1 MKPAIFGVSAL
12 AAVLLGSVCVAADD
26 AVKAQPGDSSNAVQ
40 AADGA
45 SKSEKSG
52 NNAKPQAAGKGQA
65 RAARLTKPWK
75 DMSSLSEEQ
84 KKQIA
89 DIHRKAVQDKNV
101 IEEREKADIMAL
113 LNDSRRAS
121 SSRCRKRK
129 PLRRRPRP
137 PRRVRAPAAR
147 PTRRRQRTVRANRR
161 LPGRAGSSASHGR
174 IDTRSGPVHANEDPW
189 GRAGAPPSHP
199 PQAPRRPRVFTMRK
213 PTGSDPWAFRLC

>member
-12 AAVLLGSVCVAADD
+12 SVILLGSVCVAADD

-113 LNDSRRAS
+113 LNDQQKGELKSMQE
-121 SSRCRKRK
+121 KE
-129 PLRRRPRP
+129 
-137 PRRVRAPAAR
+137 AAEKK
-147 PTRRRQRTVRANRR
+147 TKA
-161 LPGRAGSSASHGR
+161 AEKSASTGGAT
-174 IDTRSGPVHANEDPW
+174 DAKAAKNS
-189 GRAGAPPSHP
+189 AGEQEAAGQS
-199 PQAPRRPRVFTMRK
+199 R
-213 PTGSDPWAFRLC
+213 

>member
-12 AAVLLGSVCVAADD
+12 AAILLGSVCVAADD

-45 SKSEKSG
+45 SKSEK
-52 NNAKPQAAGKGQA
+52 NAKPQAAGKGQA

-113 LNDSRRAS
+113 LNDQQKGELKSMQE
-121 SSRCRKRK
+121 KE
-129 PLRRRPRP
+129 
-137 PRRVRAPAAR
+137 AAEKK
-147 PTRRRQRTVRANRR
+147 TKA
-161 LPGRAGSSASHGR
+161 AEKSASTGGAT
-174 IDTRSGPVHANEDPW
+174 DAKAAKNS
-189 GRAGAPPSHP
+189 AGEQEAAGQS
-199 PQAPRRPRVFTMRK
+199 R
-213 PTGSDPWAFRLC
+213 